1 MTFYKERVSNERSD
15 LIVGSHLN
23 IAGVITANYDELS
36 RLERGG
42 SHAAKL
48 VDLARTVYLR

>member
-1 MTFYKERVSNERSD
+1 MSNERSD

-36 RLERGG
+36 RLKRGG

-48 VDLARTVYLR
+48 VDLESVLGYMR